1 MDKAKTIGILGGMG
15 PAATADL
22 FTKIVSLTKADRD
35 NEHIRIYVDNN
46 TEIPD
51 RTRAILFGGEDPLPY
66 MLESAKKLEQMGADC
81 IVMPCNTAHYYYDQ
95 LAASVSIPFLN
106 LIEEAAK
113 ALPAG
118 SHPGLLATSATAKT
132 GIYTEMVKRYGFDL
146 ILPDDDYQ
154 LLYMAA
160 ITDVKAGRV
169 PDKGSFELLLE
180 HLRKKGADIFILGC
194 TEIPLAFEWL
204 DIKDPA
210 VDATEALA
218 KAAIHFCGK
227 KVREIKIH

>member
-1 MDKAKTIGILGGMG
+1 MKKLNIGIVGAG
-15 PAATADL
+15 
-22 FTKIVSLTKADRD
+22 
-35 NEHIRIYVDNN
+35 RIGKV
-46 TEIPD
+46 
-51 RTRAILFGGEDPLPY
+51 
-66 MLESAKKLEQMGADC
+66 
-81 IVMPCNTAHYYYDQ
+81 H
-95 LAASVSIPFLN
+95 AASITYNIPQAQVVRVTDVV
-106 LIEEAAK
+106 EEAAK
-113 ALPAG
+113 ALPEG